1 MKKTQYQFLPGCLVG
16 MLLFV
21 LCSAA
26 AIGQREITLKP
37 IGESKNFA
45 DVTAG

>member
-1 MKKTQYQFLPGCLVG
+1 MKTQQYRFLPGCLVG
-16 MLLFV
+16 MFLFV

-45 DVTAG
+45 AVTAG